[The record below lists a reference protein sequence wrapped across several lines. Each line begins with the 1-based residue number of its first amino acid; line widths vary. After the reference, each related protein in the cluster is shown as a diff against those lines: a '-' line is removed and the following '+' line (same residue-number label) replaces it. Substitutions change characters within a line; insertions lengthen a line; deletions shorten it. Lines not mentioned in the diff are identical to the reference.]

1 MGNNPQEKSQTRK
14 LRLQE
19 FDENTNECLTKYPAD
34 PSANSKNPAMNTM
47 PSSSA
52 HESLLTA
59 LAASDSV
66 AWCYLPITT
75 ENVLSVSHEFLA
87 QWSIPAVSSNLPQL
101 SRAMLAQSFA
111 EQGIDADQFFRFIAE
126 TGGSVGRNL
135 LLVRSDSK
143 RINASITPVAEGPIL
158 LGHLVR
164 FREAVDA
171 NVIETILREIAVAQ
185 RRLDVLSLREKEIL
199 RLVFEGRTNKS
210 ISITTNISE
219 KTVEKHRARIMQKLN
234 LNCTA
239 ELFRLVSKAM
249 LMTHRDPMP
258 VPSTNGT
265 SVSSN
270 VVPPPNF
277 PLGNTVK
284 PATEL
289 PR

>member
-1 MGNNPQEKSQTRK
+1 
-14 LRLQE
+14 
-19 FDENTNECLTKYPAD
+19 
-34 PSANSKNPAMNTM
+34 MNTLL
-47 PSSSA
+47 SSSA

-66 AWCYLPITT
+66 AWCYLPITS
-75 ENVLSVSHEFLA
+75 ESVLSVSHEFLA
-87 QWSIPAVSSNLPQL
+87 QWNIPVVSTSLPQL

-111 EQGIDADQFFRFIAE
+111 GQGIDADQFFRFVAE
-126 TGGSVGRNL
+126 TAGSAGRSL

-143 RINASITPVAEGPIL
+143 RITASITPVAEGPIL

-171 NVIETILREIAVAQ
+171 NVIDTILREISVAQ
-185 RRLDVLSLREKEIL
+185 RRLEVLSLREKEIL
-199 RLVFEGRTNKS
+199 RLVFEGRTNKA
-210 ISITTNISE
+210 ISIATSISE

-258 VPSTNGT
+258 VPASNGAP
-265 SVSSN
+265 VSSN
-270 VVPPPNF
+270 LVPPPNF
-277 PLGNTVK
+277 PLGNAVK
-284 PATEL
+284 PATDL